1 MEIVAVIPA
10 RANSKRIPNKNI
22 RLLNNHP
29 MVYYAIQ
36 NACHSQYI
44 TRVIVTTDSK
54 EVEIIAGQLGVECI
68 LRSPELCED
77 DVALDAVIYD
87 AVKEIDC
94 EYVVTLQPTSPLL
107 KTETLDQAIRFT
119 MEQQL
124 DTVISVL
131 NHPKLSWERIGGKMV
146 PSYDKRLNSQL
157 LPPHYQETGAFLI
170 SKRTVVTVDSRIGE
184 NVDVFELS
192 REEAVECG

>member
-54 EVEIIAGQLGVECI
+54 EVEILSLIH
-68 LRSPELCED
+68 
-77 DVALDAVIYD
+77 
-87 AVKEIDC
+87 
-94 EYVVTLQPTSPLL
+94 
-107 KTETLDQAIRFT
+107 
-119 MEQQL
+119 
-124 DTVISVL
+124 IS
-131 NHPKLSWERIGGKMV
+131 S
-146 PSYDKRLNSQL
+146 
-157 LPPHYQETGAFLI
+157 
-170 SKRTVVTVDSRIGE
+170 
-184 NVDVFELS
+184 
-192 REEAVECG
+192 

>member
-1 MEIVAVIPA
+1 M
-10 RANSKRIPNKNI
+10 
-22 RLLNNHP
+22 
-29 MVYYAIQ
+29 
-36 NACHSQYI
+36 
-44 TRVIVTTDSK
+44 
-54 EVEIIAGQLGVECI
+54 
-68 LRSPELCED
+68 
-77 DVALDAVIYD
+77 IYD

-157 LPPHYQETGAFLI
+157 LPPHYQETGAFPVSYTHLDVYKRQVI
-170 SKRTVVTVDSRIGE
+170 SST
-184 NVDVFELS
+184 
-192 REEAVECG
+192 